1 MDRFFKK
8 LMIVFIVLVLLK
20 IAIAFFVLSP
30 STFADDYHY
39 MKMARSFFHDGSF
52 TVDGRASY
60 LYPPL
65 YPIVISISYIFKN
78 MEIIYFIFKII
89 NAILSSLIIFPAW
102 LIAKEFFD
110 KKKSFLIASLIGI
123 MPPFFV
129 FSSYILSENLFFPLF
144 LFTIYF
150 IYKSFNDNKIRWD
163 VLAGIF
169 LGLSYLTRI
178 LALSLIPTI
187 VIILFIKLFRD
198 KDYSQ
203 IKKKIILFL
212 IAFIVVLPWL
222 IRNLSIFGFSISG
235 LFGYG
240 ENITAVQ
247 NNFTPL
253 QFFYWIIIDVG
264 YILLASGILFFIG
277 FLINIKKQ
285 QDKKINLLNAITI
298 LSSLFLIFIAA
309 THSSSFPLT
318 KENIFN
324 GRVLGRYLEGVLPLI
339 IILGAVSIEKNIL
352 QKTNKKI
359 LILLMSILVVIT
371 TTITFRSLLP
381 INSSSLSYIGVFTIF
396 LGLITK
402 HNVLILAIIM
412 FFIPFLIMKIY
423 NYRLERIL
431 KIYMVFFFLITL
443 FGSSI
448 AIYNSYENWYLQDQ
462 TWMGKWMD
470 KNVKE
475 DSLIMFDRRNE
486 DEDFR
491 RGTDVF
497 GKKDRSVLVM
507 GYWMNKNTVSEY
519 LNETKVK
526 PDYIISTYELD
537 YPIILKSENR
547 EQTIYVYDSG

>member
-1 MDRFFKK
+1 MEKFFKK
-8 LMIVFIVLVLLK
+8 LIIVFIVLILIK

-39 MKMARSFFHDGSF
+39 MKMARSFFYEGKF

-65 YPIVISISYIFKN
+65 YPIIISISYIFKN
-78 MEIIYFIFKII
+78 MEVIYFIFKII
-89 NAILSSLIIFPAW
+89 NAILSSFIIFPAW

-110 KKKSFLIASLIGI
+110 NKKSFLIASLVGI
-123 MPPFFV
+123 IPPFFV
-129 FSSYILSENLFFPLF
+129 FSSYVLSENLFFPLF

-150 IYKSFNDNKIRWD
+150 IYRSFNDNGIKWD

-187 VIILFIKLFRD
+187 VIILLIKLFRD

-240 ENITAVQ
+240 ENIASVQ

-318 KENIFN
+318 KDNIFN

-352 QKTNKKI
+352 DKINKKI
-359 LILLMSILVVIT
+359 LIFLISILAVIT

-381 INSSSLSYIGVFTIF
+381 INSSSLSYIGVFTIV
-396 LGLITK
+396 LGLVTK
-402 HNVLILAIIM
+402 YNILILGIIM

-423 NYRLERIL
+423 NYKLERIL
-431 KIYMVFFFLITL
+431 KIYMIFFFLITL
-443 FGSSI
+443 FGSFI
-448 AIYNSYENWYLQDQ
+448 AIYNSYENWYKQDQ

-470 KNVKE
+470 KNVKQS
-475 DSLIMFDRRNE
+475 SLIMFDRRNE

-497 GKKDRSVLVM
+497 GKKDRSVLIM
-507 GYWMNKNTVSEY
+507 GYWMNKNTISEY
-519 LNETKVK
+519 LNETKLK

-537 YPIILKSENR
+537 YGVLLKSKTR
-547 EQTIYVYDSG
+547 EETIYVYDSR